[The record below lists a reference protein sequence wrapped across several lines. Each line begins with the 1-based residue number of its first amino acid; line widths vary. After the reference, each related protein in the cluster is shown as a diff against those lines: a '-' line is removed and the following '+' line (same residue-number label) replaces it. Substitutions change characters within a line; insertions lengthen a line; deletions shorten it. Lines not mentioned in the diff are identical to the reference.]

1 VEHQPSHIGHHRA
14 KGVLF
19 QNLTDSLTNRRLLS
33 WPRGWGRIHRLRESY
48 GHPGAELFL
57 ELVSLVG
64 ITNAAQLWEI
74 SPEEVALIRDSLRGC
89 DRIDNG

>member
-1 VEHQPSHIGHHRA
+1 MEAQPSHVSYHRA
-14 KGVLF
+14 KGVTF

-33 WPRGWGRIHRLRESY
+33 WPCGWGRIHRLRESY

-74 SPEEVALIRDSLRGC
+74 SPEEVAMIRESLRGC
-89 DRIDNG
+89 NRIVSG